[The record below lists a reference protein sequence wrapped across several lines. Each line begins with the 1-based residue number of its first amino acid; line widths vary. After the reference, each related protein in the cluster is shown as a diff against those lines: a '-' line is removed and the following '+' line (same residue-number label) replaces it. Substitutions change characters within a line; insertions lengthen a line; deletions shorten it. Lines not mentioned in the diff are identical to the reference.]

1 MSDEKPQMERQAE
14 VDAAWLVLVLARA
27 QELGLWKR
35 GRPDVSRCNE
45 IIDEGERHHIRARVE
60 ALGNPKLLVEIAN
73 LRNPIKLPP
82 KMQSAID
89 VTITFKRAERGEMG
103 DFASLWAVTEES
115 RRQRL
120 PDIAV
125 CEEGIVVRVDGA
137 YFLIPPAHIYA
148 AVAEAFGIP
157 LERPKTPKP
166 AKTPFDPDGT
176 DSSDWGQ
183 RYR

>member
-1 MSDEKPQMERQAE
+1 MSEEKPVTERQAE
-14 VDAAWLVLVLARA
+14 VDAAWLVLILARA

-35 GRPDVSRCNE
+35 GRPDVDRCNE
-45 IIDEGERHHIRARVE
+45 IIDDGEHHHIRARVE
-60 ALGNPKLLVEIAN
+60 SLGHPKMLVEIAN

-89 VTITFKRAERGEMG
+89 VTITFKRTERSEMG
-103 DFASLWAVTEES
+103 EFASLWAVTEES

-125 CEEGIVVRVDGA
+125 CEEGIVVRVDGT
-137 YFLIPPAHIYA
+137 YFLIPPAHLYA

-157 LERPKTPKP
+157 LPKQTTPKP
-166 AKTPFDPDGT
+166 AENPFDGPDAFPQGF
-176 DSSDWGQ
+176 GFGP
-183 RYR
+183 R